1 MLRAPQRLLIAMVLV
16 LLASVVQPGPAAA
29 QAQNGVENYVA
40 GIHDLPLMPGLEA
53 LPDSG
58 VVFDKPG
65 GRIVEAFAQ
74 GNVSPPSVTAFYD
87 ETLPQLGWRRE
98 APGVYLREGER
109 LQLAFSQGAGRITVQ
124 FRLLPQ

>member
-1 MLRAPQRLLIAMVLV
+1 MLRAPQRLLIAIALV
-16 LLASVVQPGPAAA
+16 LLAFVAQPGAVAA
-29 QAQNGVENYVA
+29 QAQTDAEDYVA
-40 GIHDLPLMPGLEA
+40 GIPDLPLMPGLEA

-74 GNVSPPSVTAFYD
+74 GDVSPQSVTAFYD

-98 APGVYLREGER
+98 APGFYLREGER
-109 LQLAFSQGAGRITVQ
+109 LQLAFSQDAGRTTVH